1 MISLF
6 SSFLDSQIE
15 NNAIT
20 KCLNKLLE
28 NQEDNNEFWK
38 PENLYKE
45 FSHFA
50 VDKLSDVIK
59 TTVQEG
65 IDY

>member
-50 VDKLSDVIK
+50 VDKLS
-59 TTVQEG
+59 
-65 IDY
+65 